1 MDQYRC
7 SSWAGRL
14 SHWDLGGLSLFIH
27 GSAIPLSFGVLCIH
41 PADRETQCREST
53 PVSSLPCLRCDT
65 HHFWVCCITEDTSQ
79 GWEIGNV
86 APDWTTLH
94 YGRRN
99 TNIVPLCASLSL
111 WPPNIWFILFSN
123 TEYTYSLCE
132 DDNKSPILLDIQNLW
147 VMLISLH

>member
-1 MDQYRC
+1 MGWQAFTLRF
-7 SSWAGRL
+7 
-14 SHWDLGGLSLFIH
+14 GGPVSFHPWICY
-27 GSAIPLSFGVLCIH
+27 PLEFGVLCIH
-41 PADRETQCREST
+41 PAEKQSVEK
-53 PVSSLPCLRCDT
+53 VHLFLPCLVSDVM
-65 HHFWVCCITEDTSQ
+65 HITSEYVVLLRTRHKD
-79 GWEIGNV
+79 ERIGNV

-94 YGRRN
+94 YRRRN

-123 TEYTYSLCE
+123 TEYIYSLCE